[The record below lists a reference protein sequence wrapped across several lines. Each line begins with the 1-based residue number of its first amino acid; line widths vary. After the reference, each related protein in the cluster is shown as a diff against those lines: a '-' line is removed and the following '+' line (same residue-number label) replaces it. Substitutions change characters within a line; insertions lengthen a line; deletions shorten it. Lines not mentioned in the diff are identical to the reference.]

1 MEKPL
6 EAIPNLNI
14 NADDGLFARLLPVL
28 QASGDEVRE
37 ACCEALNVLRKLLA
51 MAATPDQTIAVKTL
65 VLSWPAQISQRYIEW
80 MSMRNPEALVV
91 WLIIVSCSR

>member
-6 EAIPNLNI
+6 EETPDLNLN
-14 NADDGLFARLLPVL
+14 AGDGLFAQLLPVL

-51 MAATPDQTIAVKTL
+51 TAATPNQTIAVKTL
-65 VLSWPAQISQRYIEW
+65 TSS
-80 MSMRNPEALVV
+80 
-91 WLIIVSCSR
+91 